1 MQLILKAKRQSQLS
15 QVSKSTI
22 FYYKIDVR
30 VGENNIPDCVLIRV
44 GTLWRVFI
52 NLELSNGE

>member
-1 MQLILKAKRQSQLS
+1 MQLILNAKRKSQLS

-22 FYYKIDVR
+22 FCYKTDVR
-30 VGENNIPDCVLIRV
+30 VGENNIPDCVPISVEHLRRV
-44 GTLWRVFI
+44 SI